1 MRINYPGGLIAVSF
15 GYGISAVL
23 SATNACHRLPLNQ
36 PPTMLPEA
44 SIPNEHVYC
53 APGVRESLD
62 GAVLVAEEAVALADR
77 LEFVV

>member
-1 MRINYPGGLIAVSF
+1 MQIDYPGGSIPGSLR
-15 GYGISAVL
+15 YGISAVL

-62 GAVLVAEEAVALADR
+62 GAVLVAALADR